1 MSTHHHNA
9 APLATDRTQP
19 ERRTTVAQRARTADN
34 HTFVK
39 GLQGIARQLYFST
52 PRATERDH
60 EFLQEIA
67 REEQRVQMKQLQ
79 RLISIA
85 ALSTRPEHR
94 LALVDLI
101 RLHCD
106 TQRECLDV
114 VIASDLET
122 EVQGPAD
129 VDTRMF
135 ERVRTRATKE
145 RALTSLRRHYAALR
159 ALIDS
164 VESCSVQ

>member
-1 MSTHHHNA
+1 MTHHHNA
-9 APLATDRTQP
+9 RPLATVRQNPEGETSRRLRAQDTQAF
-19 ERRTTVAQRARTADN
+19 VA
-34 HTFVK
+34 
-39 GLQGIARQLYFST
+39 GLQQIARSLYFST
-52 PRATERDH
+52 PRASAKDH

-79 RLISIA
+79 RLIGIA

-106 TQRECLDV
+106 TQRECLDP

-145 RALTSLRRHYAALR
+145 RALASLRRHFAALR

-164 VESCSVQ
+164 VEAAPVQ

>member
-1 MSTHHHNA
+1 MTHHYNA
-9 APLATDRTQP
+9 APLATVRTDTESGASQ
-19 ERRTTVAQRARTADN
+19 RLRTTDEHA
-34 HTFVK
+34 FVR
-39 GLQGIARQLYFST
+39 GLQSIARQLYFST
-52 PRATERDH
+52 PRASTKDH

-79 RLISIA
+79 RLIAIA
-85 ALSTRPEHR
+85 ATSTRPEHR

-114 VIASDLET
+114 VAASDLET
-122 EVQGPAD
+122 DAQGSAD
-129 VDTRMF
+129 SDTRRF
-135 ERVRTRATKE
+135 EHVRTRATKE
-145 RALTSLRRHYAALR
+145 RALDSLRRHFAALR

-164 VESCSVQ
+164 VESAPVQ